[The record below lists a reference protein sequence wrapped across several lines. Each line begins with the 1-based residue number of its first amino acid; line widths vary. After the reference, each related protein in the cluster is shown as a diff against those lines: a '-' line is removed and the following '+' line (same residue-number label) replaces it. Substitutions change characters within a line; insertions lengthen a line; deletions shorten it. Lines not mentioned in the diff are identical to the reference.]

1 METIP
6 ETDQAQYL
14 TFLIGGEEYAVALLR
29 IREIIEYDTVT
40 RVPSTPAWIRGVIN
54 VRGSVVPVVDL
65 AVKFGLPGS
74 AVTRRTCIVIAEVLI
89 EGQETAM
96 GVIADSVNQVV
107 DLGPRDIEPAP
118 AFGTRVKV
126 DFLAGMGKLGKH
138 FALILDIDRVLSAGE
153 LLTASA
159 AADTPTDGETNGADV
174 GPEGEM
180 PPEAAEG
187 ATA

>member
-6 ETDQAQYL
+6 ESDQAQYL
-14 TFLIGGEEYAVALLR
+14 TFLIGSEEYAVALLR

-65 AVKFGLPGS
+65 AVKFGLPES
-74 AVTRRTCIVIAEVLI
+74 AVTRRTCIVIVEVLL

-107 DLGPRDIEPAP
+107 DLGPREIEPAP

-126 DFLAGMGKLGKH
+126 DFLAGMGKLGKR
-138 FALILDIDRVLSAGE
+138 FALILDIDRVLSTGE
-153 LLTASA
+153 LLAAAA
-159 AADTPTDGETNGADV
+159 AADTTSADETSPVEA
-174 GPEGEM
+174 GPENEP